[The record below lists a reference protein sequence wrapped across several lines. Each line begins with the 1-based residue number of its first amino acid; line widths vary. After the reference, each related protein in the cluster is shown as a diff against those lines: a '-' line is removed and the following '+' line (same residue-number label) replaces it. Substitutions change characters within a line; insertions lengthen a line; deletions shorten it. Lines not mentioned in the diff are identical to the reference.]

1 MLLRF
6 QKPPGFNFQAG
17 QFCFVTAPELG
28 FHDQEGFR
36 KPFSIA
42 SSPLEKEL
50 VFVLRLTETAFKRTL
65 KEMPLGATVAIDS
78 PVGLFT
84 LPKKTGRPLVFL
96 AGGIGVSP
104 FRSMMKY
111 SVDASTGHKITLL
124 YSSRV
129 PEEAIFLDELRNLV
143 ESDSRMAVIATMTR
157 PDRSGHVWSGPTGR
171 VDQAM
176 IKKQCKDWQEALY
189 YVSGPPAMVEDMR
202 NLLLHM
208 GIIQQRTKQEV
219 WAGY

>member
-6 QKPPGFNFQAG
+6 QKPPGFSFQAG
-17 QFCFVTAPELG
+17 QFCFVAAPELG
-28 FHDQEGFR
+28 FHDQEGLR

-42 SSPLEKEL
+42 SLPREKEL

-65 KEMPLGATVAIDS
+65 KEMPLGAAVAVDS
-78 PVGLFT
+78 PVGLLT

-111 SVDASTGHKITLL
+111 SADASTGHKITLF
-124 YSSRV
+124 YSGRV
-129 PEEAIFLDELRNLV
+129 PEEAIFLDELRSLV
-143 ESDSRMAVIATMTR
+143 RSDSRMVVVATMTR

-176 IKKQCKDWQEALY
+176 IRKQCKDWQEALY
-189 YVSGPPAMVEDMR
+189 YVSGPPAMAEGMR
-202 NLLLHM
+202 SLLLEM
-208 GIIQQRTKQEV
+208 GINQQRIKREV
-219 WAGY
+219 WTAY